1 MNKIHKLV
9 KKEESDKI
17 EKQLEEIENTKNDST
32 RMFQAIKQLN
42 RLKPKSP
49 LLVQD
54 DKGLTANE
62 VEQIKIIASILQKS
76 STTTRYT
83 TIRN

>member
-49 LLVQD
+49 LLIQD
-54 DKGLTANE
+54 DKG
-62 VEQIKIIASILQKS
+62 

>member
-49 LLVQD
+49 LPIQD

-76 STTTRYT
+76 STITRYT